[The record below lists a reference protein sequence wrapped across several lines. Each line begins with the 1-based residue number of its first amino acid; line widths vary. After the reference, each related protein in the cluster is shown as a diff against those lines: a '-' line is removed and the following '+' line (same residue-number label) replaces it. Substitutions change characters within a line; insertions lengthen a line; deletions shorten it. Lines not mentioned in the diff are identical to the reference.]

1 MREAG
6 TGYHW
11 GQTARLRAKRDW
23 LGLSVEEMAAMMS
36 KIAGRPLSK
45 RSYQRMESGEN
56 AIHESIWQTIAE
68 MEATMEQAVTALL
81 GRVPERH
88 VTEYVVQSPDGAT
101 GWQRQVIARA
111 MHRDPRIVPKTDDDI
126 LAEQEMTG

>member
-6 TGYHW
+6 TGYNW

-23 LGLSVEEMAAMMS
+23 LGFSVEEMAVQMS
-36 KIAGRPLSK
+36 KAAGRPLSK

-56 AIHESIWQTIAE
+56 AIHESIWTTIEDVERSLGA
-68 MEATMEQAVTALL
+68 AIAALL
-81 GRVPERH
+81 QRVPKDA
-88 VTEYVVQSPDGAT
+88 TEHIVHMPADAT
-101 GWQRQVIARA
+101 GWHRQVIARA